1 VAKKKKE
8 WTYKGYLFGAL
19 RRIFRWSPERRA
31 ALEAARQGLKYLCAK
46 CGKLF
51 DKRKIAVD
59 HITPVVSPETGFVD
73 WNTYIV
79 RLFVT
84 KDQLQVLCKPCHKE
98 KTNLENTARRKA
110 A

>member
-1 VAKKKKE
+1 
-8 WTYKGYLFGAL
+8 
-19 RRIFRWSPERRA
+19 
-31 ALEAARQGLKYLCAK
+31 
-46 CGKLF
+46 
-51 DKRKIAVD
+51 
-59 HITPVVSPETGFVD
+59 VD